1 MKTDLKV
8 QNLQTASHSL
18 KLSSVQL
25 NLCKADSGS
34 LALCLTP
41 LLLLAGL
48 MSTNSL
54 LAWKFIVVP
63 AHHHQWLS
71 TNIIYFL

>member
-1 MKTDLKV
+1 MKTHLKV
-8 QNLQTASHSL
+8 QNLQIASHSL

-25 NLCKADSGS
+25 NLCKVDSGS

-54 LAWKFIVVP
+54 LA
-63 AHHHQWLS
+63 
-71 TNIIYFL
+71 